1 MSARS
6 ARVVPFGDRA
16 LVVELG
22 GGGDPDVDR
31 LAHAVAAA
39 IRADVDGGWGC
50 PVPAYDTVL
59 VTFDPLLTTAEAAV
73 TRLEALARGSPTAD
87 PLTDREIAPLEIPV
101 RYGGADGPDLDEVA
115 KRLGLRPAEVVDT
128 HAAGRYRAY
137 FLGFAPGFA
146 YLGPLPEALAV
157 PRQPRP
163 RFPSTSTSS
172 SLRSC
177 ASFAPAYFIIA
188 AALLGPAF
196 DRASS
201 AARRTV
207 CWKARLSIRC
217 SVIRRRRS

>member
-163 RFPSTSTSS
+163 RTRVPAGSVAIAGLQTAVYPSAMPGGWNLIGRTD
-172 SLRSC
+172 LAVWDPQRD
-177 ASFAPAYFIIA
+177 PP
-188 AALLGPAF
+188 ALLRPG
-196 DRASS
+196 
-201 AARRTV
+201 TV
-207 CWKARLSIRC
+207 VRFVPLRD
-217 SVIRRRRS
+217 